1 MQGLHSVLHC
11 CDSRAVPKYLRC
23 LGVPTLFL
31 PARPP
36 LPPPPVAAREDT
48 RLCDSVMERY
58 RRHVYLLRRQ
68 ILQGGSAARG
78 RLLQRYF
85 QASRSAAFV

>member
-1 MQGLHSVLHC
+1 M
-11 CDSRAVPKYLRC
+11 
-23 LGVPTLFL
+23 
-31 PARPP
+31 
-36 LPPPPVAAREDT
+36 

-85 QASRSAAFV
+85 QASHSACSHNTSRVHSGHDAQLGLFRFLS